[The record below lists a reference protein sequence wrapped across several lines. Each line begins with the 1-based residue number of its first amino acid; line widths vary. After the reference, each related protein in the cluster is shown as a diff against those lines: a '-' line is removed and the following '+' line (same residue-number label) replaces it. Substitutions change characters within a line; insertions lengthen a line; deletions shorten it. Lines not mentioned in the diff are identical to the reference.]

1 MFEKTKAEL
10 TEADSGAEVCRYRRR
25 REKDILRDIGFGPQF
40 YYLRPFFVL
49 MFGLFWSMPLSWI
62 AVWMGARP
70 PLLLDPFWGPV
81 LVTWFS
87 VGSGLMAMWAY
98 VWPRRVHLAIHE
110 KGFVY
115 RGLLRRYAVRFDDVA
130 QCTVSPNSRR
140 LTLVLASSRRLWLQ
154 NFMIQFPEE
163 GAVKLLERLDAHVR
177 YGELQVASVD
187 RDLATR
193 SRARAGW
200 RDCSFMPLWLSL
212 PSAMPAAAGSW

>member
-1 MFEKTKAEL
+1 MSV
-10 TEADSGAEVCRYRRR
+10 DEVCRYRRR

-98 VWPRRVHLAIHE
+98 DLA
-110 KGFVY
+110 
-115 RGLLRRYAVRFDDVA
+115 
-130 QCTVSPNSRR
+130 P
-140 LTLVLASSRRLWLQ
+140 ASSSGNPREGVRLSRPPAPLRGSFQQRRA
-154 NFMIQFPEE
+154 MH
-163 GAVKLLERLDAHVR
+163 RLA
-177 YGELQVASVD
+177 EL
-187 RDLATR
+187 
-193 SRARAGW
+193 ARADPGP
-200 RDCSFMPLWLSL
+200 CKL
-212 PSAMPAAAGSW
+212 